1 MNRGCV
7 DLVLKRG
14 EGHKSPKMSRRHLY
28 TASKVV
34 PGLKARRRRLFSP
47 LQVGGREGNF
57 LMSDDDGGEDGAGRT
72 TKGLCSV
79 RPSPLISLA
88 AAVTEG
94 KFDLGGHCGCGCSEG
109 SPGQLGRSRRYLGCG
124 RSNLKITLE
133 T

>member
-1 MNRGCV
+1 M
-7 DLVLKRG
+7 
-14 EGHKSPKMSRRHLY
+14 
-28 TASKVV
+28 
-34 PGLKARRRRLFSP
+34 
-47 LQVGGREGNF
+47 REGNF

-72 TKGLCSV
+72 TKGLCPSV

-109 SPGQLGRSRRYLGCG
+109 SPGQLSHSRRYLGCG
-124 RSNLKITLE
+124 RSNLNITLE